1 MGVYK
6 KPEERYE
13 ETRSSA
19 YTFLIVGG
27 IGLIL
32 DLLGFAGILP
42 LPFGRESNTLMLSV
56 MGILF
61 VACLVFGVYSMKSAK
76 KISEQ
81 VAVENAQTEE
91 ILTWFQK
98 TIAADALEAGID
110 TDFSEEE
117 RYFKRLEN
125 IKDVIIRS
133 YGELEESYL
142 DKLADDL
149 YLIFF
154 SED

>member
-1 MGVYK
+1 MGIYK

-56 MGILF
+56 MAVSYTHLD
-61 VACLVFGVYSMKSAK
+61 VY
-76 KISEQ
+76 
-81 VAVENAQTEE
+81 
-91 ILTWFQK
+91 
-98 TIAADALEAGID
+98 
-110 TDFSEEE
+110 
-117 RYFKRLEN
+117 KRQ
-125 IKDVIIRS
+125 
-133 YGELEESYL
+133 
-142 DKLADDL
+142 
-149 YLIFF
+149 
-154 SED
+154 